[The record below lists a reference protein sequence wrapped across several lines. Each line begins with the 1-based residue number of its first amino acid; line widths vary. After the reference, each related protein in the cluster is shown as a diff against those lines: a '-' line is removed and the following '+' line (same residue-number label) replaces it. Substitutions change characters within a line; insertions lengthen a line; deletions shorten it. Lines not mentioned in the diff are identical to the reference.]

1 MVIYEQIIIKKWLFS
16 VYLLLKSSKSSL
28 FLKIYNTP
36 LGNKGEIKMN
46 DIKVYTTSTCPY
58 CVMVTNFLKE
68 QNISFTEINVQENPE
83 IMQKVVNE
91 TGQMGVPQ
99 SKVNGEWVLG
109 FDPNK
114 ISSLLK

>member
-1 MVIYEQIIIKKWLFS
+1 MKNKKI
-16 VYLLLKSSKSSL
+16 SL

-99 SKVNGEWVLG
+99 SKVNGEWVLEIG
-109 FDPNK
+109 RA
-114 ISSLLK
+114 SCRERV

>member
-1 MVIYEQIIIKKWLFS
+1 MVIYDQINIKKLLFS

-68 QNISFTEINVQENPE
+68 QNISFTDINVQENPE

-91 TGQMGVPQ
+91 TGQIGVPQ
-99 SKVNGEWVLG
+99 SKVNGKWVLG

-114 ISSLLK
+114 ISSLL